1 MTLRLRFTLFTV
13 FWLIFILIL
22 YNVFVY
28 YFVIK
33 VTTRGELQLLSSKA
47 DLVME
52 TLRKNEMTGIDD
64 AALLKDMYNVNEMMR
79 IVTPDSRVVN
89 SVGVDKQLLALPK
102 AVRTVSH
109 SDTIKV
115 DGHRVLTWSVPIYDN
130 HRLVGQID
138 SARYLTALDGYL
150 QILLGALS
158 VTSVGAIIFAILG
171 TYWFTS
177 RLTGPIGQMV
187 QTMREIDRSG
197 KLQRVKMGR
206 EESVELQQLIRAFN
220 QMIDRLDRTIER
232 QKQFVADASHELKT
246 PLTVIGSYADMLK
259 RWGRDDVTV
268 RDEAIEAIA
277 RETERLKKLTLSMLT
292 LAEAEQ
298 DDWLNKSRF
307 DIVSIVNDLS
317 GVLRATFLRH
327 IRVHAG
333 SGTVQM
339 VGDKDKIRQMILI
352 FLDNAIKYSKEPI
365 DVRIR
370 SEKNTVRIE
379 VTDYGIGISENEIPY
394 LFERFY
400 RVDEARHR
408 ATGGSGL
415 GLSIAKRIIDL
426 HGGTVEVFSKPGS
439 GTTIAIALP
448 YK

>member
-52 TLRKNEMTGIDD
+52 TLRKNEMSGIDD
-64 AALLKDMYNVNEMMR
+64 SALLKDMYNVNEMMR

-102 AVRTVSH
+102 EVRTVSH

-115 DGHRVLTWSVPIYDN
+115 DGHRVLTWSVPIYDK
-130 HRLVGQID
+130 HRLIGQID

-171 TYWFTS
+171 TFWFTS

-220 QMIDRLDRTIER
+220 QMIERLDRTIER

-298 DDWLNKSRF
+298 DDWLSKSRF
-307 DIVSIVNDLS
+307 DIVAIVNELS

-333 SGTVQM
+333 SGSIHMT
-339 VGDKDKIRQMILI
+339 GDKDKIRQMILI

-370 SEKNTVRIE
+370 TDKNLVRIE
-379 VTDYGIGISENEIPY
+379 VTDYGIGIPENEIPY
-394 LFERFY
+394 MFERFY

-408 ATGGSGL
+408 STGGSGL
-415 GLSIAKRIIDL
+415 GLSIAKRIIEL
-426 HGGTVEVFSKPGS
+426 HGGTVEVFSKSGS

-448 YK
+448 NK

>member
-52 TLRKNEMTGIDD
+52 TLRKNDMTGIDD
-64 AALLKDMYNVNEMMR
+64 SALLKDMYNVNEMMR

-89 SVGVDKQLLALPK
+89 SVGIDKQLLALPK
-102 AVRTVSH
+102 EVRTVSH
-109 SDTIKV
+109 QDTIKV
-115 DGHRVLTWSVPIYDN
+115 DGHRVLTWSVPIYDK
-130 HRLVGQID
+130 HQLIGQID

-171 TYWFTS
+171 TFWFTS

-220 QMIDRLDRTIER
+220 QMIERLDRTIER

-268 RDEAIEAIA
+268 RDEAIDAIA

-298 DDWLNKSRF
+298 DDWLSKSRF
-307 DIVSIVNDLS
+307 DIVAIVNELS

-333 SGTVQM
+333 SGSIYM

-352 FLDNAIKYSKEPI
+352 FLDNAIKYSKDPI

-370 SEKNTVRIE
+370 LEKGLVRIE
-379 VTDYGIGISENEIPY
+379 VTDYGIGIPENEIPY
-394 LFERFY
+394 MFERFY

-408 ATGGSGL
+408 STGGSGL

-426 HGGTVEVFSKPGS
+426 HGGTVEVFSKPGN
-439 GTTIAIALP
+439 GTTIVIALP
-448 YK
+448 SK